1 MASDVGKTNTFKVS
15 ELKDFINRIENV
27 DKEIASETGS
37 FMAGIKTLKND
48 KKEIFAEA
56 KDAGIPLKA
65 LKAELKLR
73 ALDRDKAKVVAGL
86 EEDDRE
92 CLELIQEKLGDLAST
107 PLGAAAMKAAEA
119 RA

>member
-1 MASDVGKTNTFKVS
+1 MAQQAAPTNRISPEV
-15 ELKDFINRIENV
+15 LKGFIGRIENI

-37 FMAGIKTLKND
+37 FMSTVRGLRDD
-48 KKEIFAEA
+48 KKDVFAEA
-56 KDAGIPLKA
+56 KDKGIPVKA

-92 CLELIQEKLGDLAST
+92 TLEQIQEALGDLAST
-107 PLGAAAMKAAEA
+107 PLGAFATKSAS
-119 RA
+119 